1 MGHALLVR
9 GHEDI
14 KQVGRITPCRSF
26 GSLALELCT
35 FAVMPEAI
43 INPSVA
49 LHILSDC
56 QNKWR
61 LERQD
66 TEVCRRPDAT
76 AFPAAWQS
84 STWMS
89 S

>member
-14 KQVGRITPCRSF
+14 KQVARITPCRSF
-26 GSLALELCT
+26 GSLALELCIV
-35 FAVMPEAI
+35 AEAI
-43 INPSVA
+43 IKPSVA
-49 LHILSDC
+49 SYILSDC